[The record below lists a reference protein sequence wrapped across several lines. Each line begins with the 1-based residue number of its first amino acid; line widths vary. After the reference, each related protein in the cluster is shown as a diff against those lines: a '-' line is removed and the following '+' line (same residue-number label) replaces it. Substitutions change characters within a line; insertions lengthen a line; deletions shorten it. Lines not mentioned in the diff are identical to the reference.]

1 MLCHLPSS
9 DVPISPLRGGA
20 WWTCPGQYILPED
33 LMHVVIS
40 AQVIW
45 VLPSGDTLDSGPN
58 TLHGMDAI
66 ISGENRLGFA

>member
-1 MLCHLPSS
+1 
-9 DVPISPLRGGA
+9 
-20 WWTCPGQYILPED
+20 
-33 LMHVVIS
+33 MHVVIS